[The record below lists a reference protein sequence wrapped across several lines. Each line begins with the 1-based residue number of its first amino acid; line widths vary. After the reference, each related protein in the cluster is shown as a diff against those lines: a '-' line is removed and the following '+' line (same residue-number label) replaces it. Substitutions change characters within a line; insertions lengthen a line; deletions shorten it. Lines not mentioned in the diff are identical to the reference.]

1 MLISAR
7 KEIAHDNVG
16 DVVDGDVHLATA
28 ARTDNPATQ
37 AAVLTAVAIGSCR
50 RSCSSSSSRS

>member
-16 DVVDGDVHLATA
+16 DAVDGDGDGDADAGV
-28 ARTDNPATQ
+28 DV
-37 AAVLTAVAIGSCR
+37 AVDVDTLFCR
-50 RSCSSSSSRS
+50 MIR

>member
-16 DVVDGDVHLATA
+16 DAVDGDGDGDADAGV
-28 ARTDNPATQ
+28 DV
-37 AAVLTAVAIGSCR
+37 AVDVDTLFLPHDSLMPISGCTS
-50 RSCSSSSSRS
+50 

>member
-16 DVVDGDVHLATA
+16 DAVDGDGDGDAGV
-28 ARTDNPATQ
+28 DV
-37 AAVLTAVAIGSCR
+37 AVDVDTLCLPHDSLMPISGCTS
-50 RSCSSSSSRS
+50 

>member
-16 DVVDGDVHLATA
+16 DAVDGDGDGDGDGDAGV
-28 ARTDNPATQ
+28 DV
-37 AAVLTAVAIGSCR
+37 AVDVDALFCR
-50 RSCSSSSSRS
+50 MIR

>member
-16 DVVDGDVHLATA
+16 DAVDGDGDADADADAGV
-28 ARTDNPATQ
+28 DV
-37 AAVLTAVAIGSCR
+37 AVDVDTLCLPHDSLMYLFPKLYCL
-50 RSCSSSSSRS
+50 

>member
-16 DVVDGDVHLATA
+16 DAVDGDGDGDAGV
-28 ARTDNPATQ
+28 DV
-37 AAVLTAVAIGSCR
+37 AVDADTLFCR
-50 RSCSSSSSRS
+50 MIR